1 MATGFSSMNNSS
13 TENFGS
19 LDLSVPW
26 VDPVVARFL
35 RAVARVAGVLAG
47 SIALVTLGGW
57 IFALPDLKHP
67 LNASSLQAA
76 AAIDCVFWS
85 VAFVLLSS
93 KVSPKFIWLGRIL
106 AILVG
111 VTAGLNLAEHVLES
125 DLGLAI
131 PIWEAKDGDAVT
143 FPGHLAPDVAIG
155 LMLLAASTF
164 LYSLNQWRKRI
175 AIYKLLSLIVIVP
188 NMIIL
193 GCCAAGLPHVC
204 LFFGCTRVSAITST
218 VMLLACFAL
227 LFVEPTDGFTQAV
240 TYRTPGGRL
249 LRSIFCGLTALIPL
263 VAIVQAGAVSALY
276 DQAVAYGIM
285 VVMLIAMFAVCTAW
299 GAKKMD
305 TIDAEKAQA
314 VQLLQDSISAGMQA
328 PQRTFKMICLQC
340 AKEYNAGTERCPD
353 DGSELSKI
361 TDKLKEGSIFAE
373 KYEIVRFIGSG
384 GICSIYLARHMHMQK
399 NVALKLLKAHYAAE
413 TKQVQRF
420 QRESQATCKLSHP
433 NIVAVHDFGISQDG
447 QPFIIMDYL
456 DGVSLSGGIESFG
469 AIPWQKAVSI
479 FMQICEGLQYAHA
492 NGVLHRD
499 LKPANIM
506 LVEENGKQS
515 VAKIVD
521 FGLAK
526 TVEAGVELTNTGE
539 LLGSPTYM
547 SPEQCRGESAD
558 VRSDIYAMGGLMYE
572 CVVGR
577 PAITSSNVYETIMLQ
592 ISGPEP
598 VLPVEVDIPLWLES
612 CILKALAKE
621 PERRQQSADELLKE
635 LRAGFVSPI
644 GI

>member
-1 MATGFSSMNNSS
+1 MNNSS
-13 TENFGS
+13 TEKFGS
-19 LDLSVPW
+19 LDLDVPW
-26 VDPVVARFL
+26 VDPAIARFIRTL
-35 RAVARVAGVLAG
+35 ARAAGVMAG
-47 SIALVTLGGW
+47 SVALLTLAGW

-67 LNASSLQAA
+67 FNASSLQVA
-76 AAIDCVFWS
+76 AAIDFILWS
-85 VAFVLLSS
+85 VAFLLLSA
-93 KVSPKFIWLGRIL
+93 KASPKLILIGRIL
-106 AILVG
+106 AVLIG
-111 VTAGLNLAEHVLES
+111 IAAALNLAEHVFVG

-131 PIWEAKDGDAVT
+131 PVWEAKDGDVLT
-143 FPGHLAPDVAIG
+143 FPGHIAPDVAIG
-155 LMLLAASTF
+155 LMLLSAATF
-164 LYSLNQWRKRI
+164 LYSLRPWRKRI
-175 AIYKLLSLIVIVP
+175 SIYKLLSLIVIVP
-188 NMIIL
+188 NLIIL

-218 VMLLACFAL
+218 VMLLACFTV
-227 LFVEPTDGFTQAV
+227 LFIKPTDGFTQAV

-249 LRSIFCGLTALIPL
+249 LRSIFCGLAALIPL
-263 VAIVQAGAVSALY
+263 VAIVQAGAANVLY

-285 VVMLIAMFAVCTAW
+285 VVMLIAMFAACTAW

-314 VQLLQDSISAGMQA
+314 VQLLQDSISASAQA
-328 PQRTFKMICLQC
+328 PQRTYKMICLQC
-340 AKEYNAGTERCPD
+340 AKEYNAETERCPD

-373 KYEIVRFIGSG
+373 KYEILRFLGSG
-384 GICSIYLARHMHMQK
+384 GICTIYLARHMHMNK

-420 QRESQATCKLSHP
+420 QRESQATCKLSHA

-447 QPFIIMDYL
+447 QPYIIMDYL
-456 DGVSLSGGIESFG
+456 DGVSLSGGIDSFG

-526 TVEAGVELTNTGE
+526 TVDTGADLTNTGE

-547 SPEQCRGESAD
+547 SPEQCRGEAAD
-558 VRSDIYAMGGLMYE
+558 VRSEIYSMGALMYE
-572 CVVGR
+572 CLAGH
-577 PAITSSNVYETIMLQ
+577 PAINSSNVYETIMLQ

-598 VLPVEVDIPLWLES
+598 VLPVEIDIPLWLES
-612 CILKALAKE
+612 CVLKALAKE
-621 PERRQQSADELLKE
+621 PERRQQSAAELLKE
-635 LRAGFVSPI
+635 LHAGFVSPI